1 MIASFNKKR
10 LNQITKKTQPVLY
23 SIFRLVILL
32 ALSYIIVYP
41 LLYMISSSLKTPS
54 AFQDPSVL
62 WIPKVFTAENFKM
75 AIEAMDFKNAMISTL
90 KFEMV
95 SALIETATCAITA
108 YGLARFNFPGKKLLT
123 VMLILL
129 IMVPSQMIIIPMTIN
144 FSQLDFLGVLKLMG
158 GLLGK
163 ELRPNILDTAF
174 CFYLP
179 SLFSVG
185 LRSGILIFI
194 YHQFFRGLPKE
205 LEEAA
210 WIDGSA
216 PPRTFIQIA
225 LPSSSVAII
234 TVLVLSCVWH
244 WNDYYLA
251 VMYTSE
257 NFPLAVSLAS
267 LSQRLSLIGIWP
279 GDIRNTLGVMAGCV
293 MFVVPILIVYL
304 FLQRK
309 FIKSIDRVGITG

>member
-1 MIASFNKKR
+1 MIASFRKKSVNR
-10 LNQITKKTQPVLY
+10 VTKRTRPVLY
-23 SIFRLVILL
+23 SLFRLIILL
-32 ALSYIIVYP
+32 AISYVIVYP
-41 LLYMISSSLKTPS
+41 LLYMISSSLKTAS

-62 WIPKVFTAENFKM
+62 WIPKIFTDENFKV
-75 AIEAMDFKNAMISTL
+75 AFEAMDFKNAMLSTL
-90 KFEMV
+90 GFEMV
-95 SALIETATCAITA
+95 SALLETATCAVTA
-108 YGLARFNFPGKKLLT
+108 YGLARFNFPGKKLLM
-123 VMLILL
+123 VMLVLL
-129 IMVPSQMIIIPMTIN
+129 IMVPPQMIIIPMTIN
-144 FSQLDFLGVLKLMG
+144 FSQLDFLGILKLTG
-158 GLLGK
+158 GLFGK
-163 ELRPNILDTAF
+163 ELRPNILDTAA

-194 YHQFFRGLPKE
+194 YHQFFHGLPKE

-216 PPRTFIQIA
+216 PPRTFLQIA

-234 TVLVLSCVWH
+234 TVLVLSVVWH

-257 NFPLAVSLAS
+257 KFPLAVSLAS
-267 LSQRLSLIGIWP
+267 LPQRLSLIGIWP

>member
-1 MIASFNKKR
+1 
-10 LNQITKKTQPVLY
+10 
-23 SIFRLVILL
+23 
-32 ALSYIIVYP
+32 
-41 LLYMISSSLKTPS
+41 
-54 AFQDPSVL
+54 
-62 WIPKVFTAENFKM
+62 
-75 AIEAMDFKNAMISTL
+75 
-90 KFEMV
+90 
-95 SALIETATCAITA
+95 
-108 YGLARFNFPGKKLLT
+108 
-123 VMLILL
+123 MLILL
-129 IMVPSQMIIIPMTIN
+129 IMVPTQMIIVPMTIN
-144 FSQLDFLGVLKLMG
+144 FSQLDFLGILKLIG
-158 GLLGK
+158 SIIGK
-163 ELRPNILDTAF
+163 ELRPNILDTSA

-179 SLFSVG
+179 SLLSVG
-185 LRSGILIFI
+185 LRSGICIFI
-194 YHQFFRGLPKE
+194 YHQFFAGLPKE

-216 PPRTFIQIA
+216 PPRTFLQIA

-251 VMYTSE
+251 VMYTSD

-267 LSQRLSLIGIWP
+267 LPQRLSLIGIWP

-309 FIKSIDRVGITG
+309 FIKIVKCLHMLIYKAYCIVAFIVLRLLRYSVRNRTFSVLSIVEGGKTAKKNCPQRYVSSKSSINFLYKCQ